1 MEAIIIDGKKVSQ
14 EIKDELKVKVDELTS
29 RGVTPGL
36 AAVLVGDDPASA
48 IYVRSKAKAC
58 EKIGVYS
65 EVITRPADID
75 QREIEGIVDSLNNR
89 DEIDGILVQSPLP
102 EHLDEPAVTLKIDPQ
117 KDVDGFHPFNVG
129 CMLAGQPTFL
139 PCTPYGIVELMRRYN
154 IDPAGKEV
162 VVLGRSNI
170 VGKPIAA
177 MLLQKGPMANATVTI
192 CHSRTKNISDVCRR
206 ADIIIAAIGQ
216 AAFVKAD
223 MVKEGV
229 VIIDVGINR
238 IDDSAEEKGYRV
250 VGDVDFNACKAK
262 ASYIT
267 PVPGGVGLMTIAM
280 LLTNT
285 VQAAEKRLKRLQMV
299 K

>member
-1 MEAIIIDGKKVSQ
+1 MDAVIIDGKKVSK
-14 EIKDELKVKVDELTS
+14 EIKDELKVKTSELKEH
-29 RGVTPGL
+29 GVIPGL

-58 EKIGVYS
+58 EKIGIYS
-65 EVITRPADID
+65 EVITRPANID
-75 QREIEGIVDSLNNR
+75 QSEIEGIVDELNKR
-89 DEIDGILVQSPLP
+89 DDIDGILVQSPLP
-102 EHLDEPAVTLKIDPQ
+102 KHLDEPAVTLKISPD
-117 KDVDGFHPFNVG
+117 KDVDGFHPYNVG
-129 CMLAGQPTFL
+129 RMLAGQPTFL
-139 PCTPYGIVELMRRYN
+139 PCTPYGIIELMRRYD
-154 IDPAGKEV
+154 IDPSGKEV

-177 MLLQKGPMANATVTI
+177 MLLQKGPMANATVTV
-192 CHSRTKNISDVCRR
+192 CHSRTANIGEVCRR

-216 AAFVKAD
+216 PAFVKAD
-223 MVKEGV
+223 MVKDGV

-238 IDDSAEEKGYRV
+238 IEDPSTDKGYRV
-250 VGDVDFNACKAK
+250 VGDVDFDACKPK
-262 ASYIT
+262 SSYIT

-285 VQAAEKRLKRLQMV
+285 VHSAEARLKRSQLV